1 MSPFQF
7 VMVFGAGSG
16 LTFLV
21 AKLYFQR
28 QQLELEKEN
37 TRLEENLKAHNNSLK
52 EIKEAMVD
60 TFRSAANDALIHNN
74 EQFIALAE
82 GKLDAQVKVS
92 EGNLDERKAAIEEM
106 LKPVKESIDSYKKR
120 VDELENDSMRTFG
133 QVTEMLTSM
142 QATHSVLQKETGA
155 LVNALRNPRVRGRW
169 GEIGLKRLIEF
180 SGMSPHCDFV
190 EQAHTA
196 TEEGILR
203 PDLIVNLPGNSHVVV
218 DSKLPM
224 DAYFD
229 ALEMDDDS
237 QRNLLL
243 GKHARDL
250 RDHMNQLSKK
260 KYWSQ
265 FDNAPDFVVLY
276 IEAESAF
283 NAALITDKSLLQDA
297 MMNKIIL
304 ATPTTL
310 LVILKSVA
318 MSWQQHSIT
327 EDAVKI
333 RDAGIELHERLS
345 GFAGHLARI
354 GIGLKSA
361 VSGYNDAIGS
371 WESRVMP
378 SGKRLEQL
386 KATNNKNELPDIP
399 AIDTS
404 LRDLRKLEN

>member
-1 MSPFQF
+1 
-7 VMVFGAGSG
+7 
-16 LTFLV
+16 
-21 AKLYFQR
+21 
-28 QQLELEKEN
+28 
-37 TRLEENLKAHNNSLK
+37 
-52 EIKEAMVD
+52 
-60 TFRSAANDALIHNN
+60 
-74 EQFIALAE
+74 
-82 GKLDAQVKVS
+82 
-92 EGNLDERKAAIEEM
+92 
-106 LKPVKESIDSYKKR
+106 
-120 VDELENDSMRTFG
+120 
-133 QVTEMLTSM
+133 
-142 QATHSVLQKETGA
+142 
-155 LVNALRNPRVRGRW
+155 
-169 GEIGLKRLIEF
+169 
-180 SGMSPHCDFV
+180 
-190 EQAHTA
+190 
-196 TEEGILR
+196 
-203 PDLIVNLPGNSHVVV
+203 VVV

-283 NAALITDKSLLQDA
+283 NAALMTDKSLLQDA